1 MKCNMAKPELHNLPT
16 QFSENFRLFGDV
28 CFSVYYIYIYFFF
41 FLLFINVFSFLNGLE
56 AIGSFIAFY
65 QARSAQKVFQE
76 L

>member
-1 MKCNMAKPELHNLPT
+1 MIFAWLDLVKSWLDLVPRCMF
-16 QFSENFRLFGDV
+16 FSLL
-28 CFSVYYIYIYFFF
+28 YIYIF
-41 FLLFINVFSFLNGLE
+41 FLLFINVFSFLDGLE

>member
-1 MKCNMAKPELHNLPT
+1 MARPELNNLQT

-28 CFSVYYIYIYFFF
+28 CFFSLLDIYIF
-41 FLLFINVFSFLNGLE
+41 FLLLTNFFIFLNGLE

>member
-1 MKCNMAKPELHNLPT
+1 MF
-16 QFSENFRLFGDV
+16 FSLLD
-28 CFSVYYIYIYFFF
+28 IYIYF
-41 FLLFINVFSFLNGLE
+41 LLFTNFFIFLNGLE

>member
-1 MKCNMAKPELHNLPT
+1 MARPELNNLQT
-16 QFSENFRLFGDV
+16 QLSENFRLFGDV
-28 CFSVYYIYIYFFF
+28 CFSVYEIYIYIYFLLLTNFF
-41 FLLFINVFSFLNGLE
+41 IFLNGLE